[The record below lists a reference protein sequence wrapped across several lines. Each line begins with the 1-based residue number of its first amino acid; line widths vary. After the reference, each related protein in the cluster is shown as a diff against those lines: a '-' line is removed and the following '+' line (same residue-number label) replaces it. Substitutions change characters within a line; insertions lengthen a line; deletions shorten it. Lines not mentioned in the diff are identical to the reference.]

1 MCIIIIDS
9 DQRSRIVA
17 TAIVCDETVSTYE
30 WILEQTMRA
39 TGGLQPVT
47 VFTDADP
54 AMQIAISNQYPKTIV
69 RHFAFH
75 IHQNLVKK
83 IKKKLNDKWDTFEEL
98 LQHFIEAQ
106 TNILDVTTIDQHNN
120 MFSEAGTVN
129 IANPHQHKGKGR
141 PANNRYLS
149 AIENYSSNT
158 NNDIQE
164 ETSNARRKKN
174 KRQCSICKSWY
185 HDSRNC
191 PKKNKEVHIEDKENF

>member
-1 MCIIIIDS
+1 
-9 DQRSRIVA
+9 
-17 TAIVCDETVSTYE
+17 
-30 WILEQTMRA
+30 
-39 TGGLQPVT
+39 
-47 VFTDADP
+47 
-54 AMQIAISNQYPKTIV
+54 
-69 RHFAFH
+69 
-75 IHQNLVKK
+75 
-83 IKKKLNDKWDTFEEL
+83 
-98 LQHFIEAQ
+98 
-106 TNILDVTTIDQHNN
+106 

-141 PANNRYLS
+141 PANKRYLS

>member
-1 MCIIIIDS
+1 MWSRHHDVVISDNTCKTNKYLMPLCVFIIIDS

-47 VFTDADP
+47 IFTDADP
-54 AMQIAISNQYPKTIV
+54 EMQIAISNQYPKTI
-69 RHFAFH
+69 
-75 IHQNLVKK
+75 
-83 IKKKLNDKWDTFEEL
+83 L

-141 PANNRYLS
+141 PANKRYLS